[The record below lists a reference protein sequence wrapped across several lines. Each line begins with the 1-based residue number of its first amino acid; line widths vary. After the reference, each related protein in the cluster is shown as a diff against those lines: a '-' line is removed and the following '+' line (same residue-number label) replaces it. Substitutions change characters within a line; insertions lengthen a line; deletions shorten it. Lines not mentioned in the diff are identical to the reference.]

1 MKFIGYNRPLYLLPF
16 DHHDLFKQHPLFGW
30 QDDLTPSHSADIAQ
44 AKQVIYDGFKVAVD
58 AGAAGENAGVLVDE
72 ELGADILRD
81 AKARGFVTACPVEKS
96 GQDEFDFDYGEDFAK
111 HIEAVQPTF
120 CKALVRYNPGGD
132 FSSNRRQLL
141 RLRRLSEYLQRHSQ
155 SRFMLELR
163 VPPEKA
169 QLAQLNANQR
179 AYDLKL
185 RPQLMLLAIHQ
196 LQNCGIE
203 PDVWSIEGLDRRED
217 CERIVAAA
225 RRDGR
230 DNVGCMVLG
239 RGEDEDQVCD
249 WLMTAAGVSGFIGFA
264 VGRTIF
270 RETLVN
276 LRAQQIG
283 RERAVW
289 EIARSFQKLADIFE
303 RFLPSE
309 QGGERRSRNSI
320 RNYWDGLRQRR
331 QGSPV
336 SNRSTGLGN

>member
-1 MKFIGYNRPLYLLPF
+1 MKFIGYNRPLYLLRF
-16 DHHDLFKQHPLFGW
+16 DRRDLFKNQIFGW
-30 QDDLTPSHSADIAQ
+30 RYNLTPSHSAEIAQ

-58 AGAAGENAGVLVDE
+58 AGVAREKAGILVDE
-72 ELGADILRD
+72 QFGADILRD
-81 AKARGFVTACPVEKS
+81 AKARGFATACPVGKI
-96 GQDEFDFDYGEDFAK
+96 GQEEFDFEYGEDFAK
-111 HIEAVQPTF
+111 HIETVQPTF
-120 CKALVRYNPGGD
+120 CNALVRYNPDGD
-132 FSSNRRQLL
+132 FSFNRRQLL
-141 RLRRLSEYLQRHSQ
+141 RLRRLSDYLQRHSQ

-169 QLAQLNANQR
+169 QLDQFKGDQR
-179 AYDLKL
+179 AYDLKF
-185 RPQLMLLAIHQ
+185 RPQLMLLAIQQ

-203 PDVWSIEGLDRRED
+203 PDVWSIEGLDRREEY
-217 CERIVAAA
+217 ERIVAAA

-264 VGRTIF
+264 AGRTIF
-270 RETLVN
+270 RETLAN

-289 EIARSFQKLADIFE
+289 EIARSFQKLADVIE

-309 QGGERRSRNSI
+309 QSGERRSRNPV
-320 RNYWDGLRQRR
+320 RNFWDGLRQRGP
-331 QGSPV
+331 GSPA
-336 SNRSTGLGN
+336 SGRITGLRN

>member
-16 DHHDLFKQHPLFGW
+16 DHRDLFKNQMSGGH
-30 QDDLTPSHSADIAQ
+30 DDLTPSHSAEIAQ
-44 AKQVIYDGFKVAVD
+44 VKQVIYDGFKVAVD
-58 AGAAGENAGVLVDE
+58 SGVAGENAGILVE
-72 ELGADILRD
+72 EQFGADILRD
-81 AKARGFVTACPVEKS
+81 AKVRGVVTACPVEKP
-96 GQDEFDFDYGEDFAK
+96 GQDEFDFEYGEDFAK
-111 HIEAVQPTF
+111 HIEAIQPTF
-120 CKALVRYNPGGD
+120 CKALVRYNPRGD

-141 RLRRLSEYLQRHSQ
+141 RLRRLSDYLQRHSQ
-155 SRFMLELR
+155 SRFMLDLR

-169 QLAQLNANQR
+169 QLGRFKGDQR
-179 AYDLKL
+179 AYDMKL

-203 PDVWSIEGLDRRED
+203 PDVWAIEGLDRRED

-230 DNVGCMVLG
+230 ENVGCMVLG
-239 RGEDEDQVCD
+239 RGENEDRVCN
-249 WLMTAAGVSGFIGFA
+249 WLMTAADVSGFIGFA
-264 VGRTIF
+264 VGGTNF

-309 QGGERRSRNSI
+309 QTGERGSRNPV
-320 RNYWDGLRQRR
+320 RKFWDGLRQRG
-331 QGSPV
+331 QGSAA
-336 SNRSTGLGN
+336 SGRITGLRN

>member
-1 MKFIGYNRPLYLLPF
+1 
-16 DHHDLFKQHPLFGW
+16 
-30 QDDLTPSHSADIAQ
+30 LTPSRSAEIAQ
-44 AKQVIYDGFKVAVD
+44 AKQIIYDGFRVAVD
-58 AGAAGENAGVLVDE
+58 AGVARENAGVLVDE
-72 ELGADILRD
+72 QFGANILRD
-81 AKARGFVTACPVEKS
+81 AKARGFATACPVEKS
-96 GQDEFDFDYGEDFAK
+96 GQDEFDFEYGEDFAK
-111 HIEAVQPTF
+111 HIEAIQPTF
-120 CKALVRYNPGGD
+120 CKALVCYNPGGD
-132 FSSNRRQLL
+132 FALNRRQLL

-169 QLAQLNANQR
+169 QLDQLKGDQR

-239 RGEDEDQVCD
+239 CGEDEDQVCD
-249 WLMTAAGVSGFIGFA
+249 WLMTAADVNGFIGFA

-270 RETLVN
+270 R
-276 LRAQQIG
+276 
-283 RERAVW
+283 
-289 EIARSFQKLADIFE
+289 
-303 RFLPSE
+303 
-309 QGGERRSRNSI
+309 
-320 RNYWDGLRQRR
+320 
-331 QGSPV
+331 
-336 SNRSTGLGN
+336 